1 MNASTPSASLLLTC
15 HHCGAAYQRP
25 VLAPGEWAKCERCD
39 RVLETYSV
47 FTPRAWLAVILA
59 TLVIFTLANAYPV
72 ATLLISG
79 KGQTASFFDAIVITW
94 ESGYPEV
101 AVVAFA
107 TGFLLPAVQLLLLL
121 WVFFA
126 LSLGRLPLFF
136 DRLTALIDLLKPWC
150 MVPVFLMGI
159 LVSVVKL
166 VGLASLVPGVGLF
179 ATAVSAIFI
188 TALTRLSAHKILC
201 LAHDLGLPVVHEP
214 LPKAPSPTLFNRTW
228 ALILAAAILYI
239 PANLLP
245 IMQINSIAGNSAHTI
260 MGGVIELVGMGSYS
274 IAAVVFIASVVVPL
288 FKLVCLAVLVYLAQQ
303 RATHALRTRTHLY
316 EVVEFIG
323 QWSMLDVFVVILLS
337 ALGRFGALLTIDP
350 GAGAVAFAGVV
361 ILTMLAALGFDPR
374 LAWRRAGHRR
384 HLYPESAKIAPVA

>member
-1 MNASTPSASLLLTC
+1 MTPSSLMVSC

-25 VLAPGEWAKCERCD
+25 VLEAGQWAQCERCD
-39 RVLETYSV
+39 HVLETYSV
-47 FTPRAWLAVILA
+47 FTPRAWLAVIVA
-59 TLVIFTLANAYPV
+59 TLLCFGLANVYPI

-79 KGQTASFFDAIVITW
+79 QSQAASFFDAIVITW
-94 ESGYPEV
+94 QAGYPEV
-101 AVVAFA
+101 AVVSFA
-107 TGFLLPAVQLLLLL
+107 AGFLLPFVQLLLLL
-121 WVFFA
+121 WVFLA

-136 DRLTALIDLLKPWC
+136 DELITLIDVLKPWC
-150 MVPVFLMGI
+150 MVPVFLMGV

-179 ATAVSAIFI
+179 ATAVSALFV
-188 TALTRLSAHKILC
+188 TALTRLSAQKIRC
-201 LAHDLGLPVVHEP
+201 LAHDIGLPAPFEP
-214 LPKAPSPTLFNRTW
+214 LPKAPSPASFQRTW
-228 ALILAAAILYI
+228 ALLLAAVLLYI

-260 MGGVIELVGMGSYS
+260 LGGVLELVSMGSYS

-303 RATHALRTRTHLY
+303 RATGALRTRTHLY
-316 EVVEFIG
+316 EMVEFIG

-337 ALGRFGALLTIDP
+337 ALGRFGNLLTIDP
-350 GAGAVAFAGVV
+350 GGGAVAFAGVV
-361 ILTMLAALGFDPR
+361 IVTMLAALGFDPR

-384 HLYPESAKIAPVA
+384 HLVSQPTNIPT

>member
-1 MNASTPSASLLLTC
+1 MLAC

-25 VLAPGEWAKCERCD
+25 VLQPGQWAQCERCD
-39 RVLETYSV
+39 NVLETYST
-47 FTPRAWLAVILA
+47 FTPGAWLAVILSA
-59 TLVIFTLANAYPV
+59 LLCFSLANAYPI

-79 KGQTASFFDAIVITW
+79 QSQAASFFDAIIITW
-94 ESGYPEV
+94 QAGYPEV
-101 AVVAFA
+101 AVVSFA
-107 TGFLLPAVQLLLLL
+107 AGFLLPFVQLLLLF
-121 WVFFA
+121 WVFLA
-126 LSLGRLPLFF
+126 LSRGRLPSRFEELIS
-136 DRLTALIDLLKPWC
+136 LIDALKPWC

-166 VGLASLVPGVGLF
+166 VGLASLVAGVGLF
-179 ATAVSAIFI
+179 ATAASAIFV
-188 TALTRLSAHKILC
+188 TALTRLSAQKIRC
-201 LAHDLGLPVVHEP
+201 LAHDIGLPAPFEA
-214 LPKAPSPTLFNRTW
+214 LPKAPSPALFSRTW
-228 ALILAAAILYI
+228 ALLAAAALLYI

-260 MGGVIELVGMGSYS
+260 LGGVIELVSMGSYS
-274 IAAVVFIASVVVPL
+274 IAAVVFIASVIVPL
-288 FKLVCLAVLVYLAQQ
+288 FKLLCLAVLVYLAQK
-303 RATHALRTRTHLY
+303 RALGGLRTRTHLY

-350 GAGAVAFAGVV
+350 GGGAAAFAGVV

-384 HLYPESAKIAPVA
+384 HFLSESAKMPS

>member
-1 MNASTPSASLLLTC
+1 MASPGLMLAC

-25 VLAPGEWAKCERCD
+25 VLEPGQWAQCERCD
-39 RVLETYSV
+39 NVLETYST
-47 FTPRAWLAVILA
+47 FTPGAWLAVIVAALLCFA
-59 TLVIFTLANAYPV
+59 LANVYPI

-79 KGQTASFFDAIVITW
+79 QSQAASFFDAIIITW
-94 ESGYPEV
+94 QAGYPEV

-107 TGFLLPAVQLLLLL
+107 AGFLLPFVQLLLLL
-121 WVFFA
+121 WVFFS
-126 LSLGRLPLFF
+126 LSLGRLPLRFEE
-136 DRLTALIDLLKPWC
+136 LISLIDLLKPWC

-166 VGLASLVPGVGLF
+166 VGLASLVAGVGLF
-179 ATAVSAIFI
+179 ATAASAIFV
-188 TALTRLSAHKILC
+188 TALTRLSAQKIRC
-201 LAHDLGLPVVHEP
+201 LAHDMGLPAPVEA
-214 LPKAPSPTLFNRTW
+214 LPKAPSPALFNRTW
-228 ALILAAAILYI
+228 ALIVAAALLYI

-260 MGGVIELVGMGSYS
+260 LGGVIELVGMGSYS
-274 IAAVVFIASVVVPL
+274 IAAVVFVASVIVPS
-288 FKLVCLAVLVYLAQQ
+288 FKLVCLSVLVYLAQR
-303 RATHALRTRTHLY
+303 RALGGLRTRTHLY

-350 GAGAVAFAGVV
+350 GGGAAAFAGVV

-384 HLYPESAKIAPVA
+384 HFLPESAKMPS

>member
-1 MNASTPSASLLLTC
+1 
-15 HHCGAAYQRP
+15 
-25 VLAPGEWAKCERCD
+25 
-39 RVLETYSV
+39 
-47 FTPRAWLAVILA
+47 
-59 TLVIFTLANAYPV
+59 
-72 ATLLISG
+72 
-79 KGQTASFFDAIVITW
+79 
-94 ESGYPEV
+94 
-101 AVVAFA
+101 
-107 TGFLLPAVQLLLLL
+107 
-121 WVFFA
+121 
-126 LSLGRLPLFF
+126 
-136 DRLTALIDLLKPWC
+136 
-150 MVPVFLMGI
+150 
-159 LVSVVKL
+159 
-166 VGLASLVPGVGLF
+166 
-179 ATAVSAIFI
+179 
-188 TALTRLSAHKILC
+188 
-201 LAHDLGLPVVHEP
+201 
-214 LPKAPSPTLFNRTW
+214 
-228 ALILAAAILYI
+228 
-239 PANLLP
+239 
-245 IMQINSIAGNSAHTI
+245 MQINSIAGNSSHTI

>member
-1 MNASTPSASLLLTC
+1 MSSSGLMLAC

-25 VLAPGEWAKCERCD
+25 VLEPGQWAQCERCD
-39 RVLETYSV
+39 SVLETYST
-47 FTPRAWLAVILA
+47 FTPGAWLAVILA
-59 TLVIFTLANAYPV
+59 ALLCFALANAYPI

-79 KGQTASFFDAIVITW
+79 QSQAASFFDAIIITW
-94 ESGYPEV
+94 QAGYPEV
-101 AVVAFA
+101 AVVSFA
-107 TGFLLPAVQLLLLL
+107 AGFLLPFVQLLLLF
-121 WVFFA
+121 WVFLA
-126 LSLGRLPLFF
+126 LSRGRLPSRFEELIS
-136 DRLTALIDLLKPWC
+136 LIDSLKPWC

-166 VGLASLVPGVGLF
+166 VGLASLVAGVGLF
-179 ATAVSAIFI
+179 ATAASAIFV
-188 TALTRLSAHKILC
+188 TALTRLSAQKIRC
-201 LAHDLGLPVVHEP
+201 LAHDIGLPAPFEV
-214 LPKAPSPTLFNRTW
+214 LPKAPSPALFGRTW
-228 ALILAAAILYI
+228 ALIVAAALLYI

-260 MGGVIELVGMGSYS
+260 LGGVLELVSMGSYS
-274 IAAVVFIASVVVPL
+274 IAAVVFIASVIVPL
-288 FKLVCLAVLVYLAQQ
+288 FKLICLAVLVYLAQR
-303 RATHALRTRTHLY
+303 RALGGLRTRTHLY

-350 GAGAVAFAGVV
+350 GGGAAAFAGVV

-384 HLYPESAKIAPVA
+384 HFLRESAKMPL

>member
-1 MNASTPSASLLLTC
+1 MASPGLLLAC

-25 VLAPGEWAKCERCD
+25 VLEPGQWAQCERCD
-39 RVLETYSV
+39 HVLETYST
-47 FTPRAWLAVILA
+47 FTPGAWLAVIVAALLCFA
-59 TLVIFTLANAYPV
+59 LANAYPI

-79 KGQTASFFDAIVITW
+79 QSQAASFFDAIIITW
-94 ESGYPEV
+94 QAGYPEV
-101 AVVAFA
+101 AVVSFA
-107 TGFLLPAVQLLLLL
+107 AGFLLPFIQLLLLF
-121 WVFFA
+121 WVFLA
-126 LSLGRLPLFF
+126 LSLGRLPLRFEE
-136 DRLTALIDLLKPWC
+136 LISLIDTLKPWC

-166 VGLASLVPGVGLF
+166 VGLASLVAGVGLF
-179 ATAVSAIFI
+179 ATAASAIFV
-188 TALTRLSAHKILC
+188 TGLTRLSAQKIRC
-201 LAHDLGLPVVHEP
+201 LAHDIGLPAPFEA
-214 LPKAPSPTLFNRTW
+214 LPKAPSPALFSRTW
-228 ALILAAAILYI
+228 ALIVAAALLYI

-260 MGGVIELVGMGSYS
+260 LGGVIELVSMGSYS
-274 IAAVVFIASVVVPL
+274 IAAVVFIASVIVPL
-288 FKLVCLAVLVYLAQQ
+288 FKLICLAVLVYLAQR
-303 RATHALRTRTHLY
+303 RALGGLRTRTHLY

-350 GAGAVAFAGVV
+350 GGGAAAFAGVV

-384 HLYPESAKIAPVA
+384 HFLSESAKMPA